1 MNWATF
7 VEGMT
12 DDLLA
17 EISPERLARAQMM
30 AINTVARD
38 GRSMLARDV
47 RDQVKLPA
55 KAVSPQGKR
64 LYVAQKATQ
73 THREA
78 IIRATGR
85 PTSLAQYTTGPKSK
99 NTEGVMVEVK
109 PGHARLMRRAFYMR
123 LPAGA
128 TSTDTKYNLGLAVR
142 LRPGEALRRK
152 LTARKMASG
161 LYLLYGPSVDQIF
174 QSNDGSGLAE
184 DRSPFLAD
192 RLEAEFLRLLRL

>member
-73 THREA
+73 TRREA

>member
-1 MNWATF
+1 MKWASF
-7 VEGMT
+7 VEGMS

-38 GRSMLARDV
+38 GRAMLARDV

-55 KAVSPQGKR
+55 KAVSPTGKR
-64 LYVAQKATQ
+64 LYVARPATVAR
-73 THREA
+73 REA
-78 IIRATGR
+78 VIRASGR
-85 PTSLAQYTTGPKSK
+85 PTSLAQYSSGPKSR
-99 NTEGVMVEVK
+99 NSEGVVVEVK
-109 PGHARLMRRAFYMR
+109 PGHARLMRRTFYMK

-128 TSTDTKYNLGLAVR
+128 GDVDTKYNLGLAVR
-142 LRPGEALRRK
+142 LRPGEPLRRK
-152 LTARKMASG
+152 LQARRMASG
-161 LYLLYGPSVDQIF
+161 LYLLYGPSVDQVF
-174 QSNDGSGLAE
+174 RSADGSGLIE